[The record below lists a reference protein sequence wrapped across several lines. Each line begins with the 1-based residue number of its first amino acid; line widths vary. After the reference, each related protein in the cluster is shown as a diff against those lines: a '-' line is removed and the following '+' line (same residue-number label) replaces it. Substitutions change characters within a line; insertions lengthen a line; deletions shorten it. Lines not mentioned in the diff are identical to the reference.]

1 MDNYGI
7 GETSKK
13 TKGFA
18 AALVFI
24 FLAFLLSIN
33 LDLAKF
39 SEQLDLQIPAWF
51 NYVVLLLD
59 ALVVVGLILIYMY
72 RKIGVFMV
80 PVVVL
85 LHYTLHQYYMSVM
98 LYSDLFTLF
107 VYSAAGLFVIIPRW
121 RFFK

>member
-13 TKGFA
+13 TKGFVW
-18 AALVFI
+18 ALVFI
-24 FLAFLLSIN
+24 ALAFVLSIN

-39 SEQLDLQIPAWF
+39 SEQVDLQIPAWF

-59 ALVVVGLILIYMY
+59 ALVIVGLVLIYMY
-72 RKIGVFMV
+72 RKIGVYMV
-80 PVVVL
+80 PVMVL
-85 LHYTLHQYYMSVM
+85 LHYTLHQFYMSVM

-107 VYSAAGLFVIIPRW
+107 VFCAAGLFVVIPRW
-121 RFFK
+121 NFFK